1 MTTIQV
7 SNELKDKLK
16 SFGTKDD
23 TYETIIN
30 RIYEMAVKEQLRTFL
45 YGDSNT
51 VTVDEARRMI
61 DEGTEE

>member
-7 SNELKDKLK
+7 TNELKDKLK

-61 DEGTEE
+61 NEGTEE